1 MISIDFSWPYSFV
14 NVCEALGFER
24 MADRVF
30 PDGFVL
36 LGYEKRLDA

>member
-1 MISIDFSWPYSFV
+1 MRAAQAMY
-14 NVCEALGFER
+14 EALGFER
-24 MADRVF
+24 MDDRVF